1 MKKDSNSLT
10 ILCLILILI
19 ILFLVGYII
28 GMKTNNKEEKPNK
41 QEPEIIDT
49 KEVDFD
55 LKKAELLL
63 EEFGLNRRKGC
74 KTIVQNEYN
83 DTFKAIVALEKVAK
97 DKVLEEKC
105 SNLFSKA
112 ALEAHPEPLYKGE
125 TGVCSKDNFAKTITY
140 SDANEIYKKMFG
152 EDMPA
157 ESVNAILMNSL
168 DYTFY
173 DFLPNKDLFVKME
186 CNGCGGTCHSK
197 HIREIKSAKQ
207 KGNEVVIT
215 FYDYETAGTI
225 VTDGVF
231 NFSTDTLSTNIN
243 CIDENECISIIKKD
257 YLEYLDE
264 YQVKF
269 KIINNQYIFDSLNK
283 SI

>member
-28 GMKTNNKEEKPNK
+28 GMKTNDKEEKPNK
-41 QEPEIIDT
+41 QEPEIIDA

-97 DKVLEEKC
+97 DKILEEKC

-112 ALEAHPEPLYKGE
+112 ALETYPEPLYKGE
-125 TGVCSKDNFAKTITY
+125 TGVCSRDNFAKTITY